1 MISEMTKQAG
11 LGLGERV
18 KIAAAIV
25 AIHNYDRTQKV
36 LELAGEVKTAALQ
49 KLGQDLTDEQ
59 AIEVA
64 LAGMDEE
71 SKAKN
76 SLAGLLGRYKDFS
89 ANAINSAGRGIGQGA
104 KWLADTNINAAK
116 GLYDLSPRRVVD
128 SNVAAYQKL
137 LAMLRGGQGADTAGM
152 E

>member
-25 AIHNYDRTQKV
+25 AIHNYDRTQQV
-36 LELAGEVKTAALQ
+36 LNLAGEVKVAALQ
-49 KLGQDLTDEQ
+49 KLGQDLSDEQ

-89 ANAINSAGRGIGQGA
+89 ANAINTAGRGISQGA
-104 KWLADTNINAAK
+104 QFALHNSPGEVAYNAV
-116 GLYDLSPRRVVD
+116 GRPVVD
-128 SNVAAYQKL
+128 ANKAVAQRL